1 MKNSTELHLFIAAG
15 IWLLFSLGF
24 IFWMLTS
31 ARAELVDTS
40 PTQKQSTLDREEFIP
55 QEESKEIPLVEEF
68 LPVAAAVSPY
78 EISAGLPVA
87 STDESIVTQDE
98 PQQTYFSPSSAGDES
113 FRNPDLSKAKKSF
126 SSKCG
131 KEVVGTLP
139 DNVPCEC
146 IRENGLL
153 EYQQICD
160 DKTYT
165 SSMIPDE
172 NGIYDERMITYTH
185 NAEWDTQCEYLN
197 EADYKRLLE
206 QSKNCTYKC
215 IDRSTIPPATS
226 VAF

>member
-31 ARAELVDTS
+31 ARAELIGTS
-40 PTQKQSTLDREEFIP
+40 PTQQQSTLERQEYVP
-55 QEESKEIPLVEEF
+55 QEEPEEIPLVEEF
-68 LPVAAAVSPY
+68 LPVSAAVSSY
-78 EISAGLPVA
+78 DISAGDPVEFNDLP
-87 STDESIVTQDE
+87 IVTQDGNL
-98 PQQTYFSPSSAGDES
+98 QTYLSPSEADEA
-113 FRNPDLSKAKKSF
+113 FRNPDLSKATKSF

-131 KEVVGTLP
+131 KEIVGRLP

-146 IRENGLL
+146 ISPNGLL
-153 EYQQICD
+153 EYQQVCD

-172 NGIYDERMITYTH
+172 NGTYDERMITYTH
-185 NAEWDTQCEYLN
+185 NAEWDLQCEYLN
-197 EADYKRLLE
+197 ETDYKRSLE

-215 IDRSTIPPATS
+215 IDRSTIPPAPS
-226 VAF
+226 AAF